1 MNYDTITYNEY
12 ILNIITTRG
21 QWNIPEGEYWEGHH
35 ILPKSGGGTGKHRS
49 KDSNIIWLYPKEHY
63 IAHYL
68 LAKEN
73 PDNLKYARAFICMQG
88 MNHHKDFLEKDAE
101 LFAKARLE
109 LNRYASMTAI
119 EAAKQLSPAKRSAS
133 AQCGGQGNKKRLENS
148 QQNKEWRKT
157 CCEVHRSRDPER
169 KNVMYQK
176 VSNSLSAYYETI
188 DKNNKDW
195 IIRQD
200 KNKQTNI
207 ESSKKWRAE
216 FKEIFGNTPESYRK
230 YGLLKEVSQLFKD
243 IRYKDKSLQQEA
255 VNKLNS
261 KIEEIV

>member
-1 MNYDTITYNEY
+1 M
-12 ILNIITTRG
+12 
-21 QWNIPEGEYWEGHH
+21 
-35 ILPKSGGGTGKHRS
+35 
-49 KDSNIIWLYPKEHY
+49 
-63 IAHYL
+63 
-68 LAKEN
+68 
-73 PDNLKYARAFICMQG
+73 
-88 MNHHKDFLEKDAE
+88 
-101 LFAKARLE
+101 
-109 LNRYASMTAI
+109 
-119 EAAKQLSPAKRSAS
+119 
-133 AQCGGQGNKKRLENS
+133 
-148 QQNKEWRKT
+148 
-157 CCEVHRSRDPER
+157 HRSRNPER
-169 KNVMYQK
+169 KSLMYQK

-195 IIRQD
+195 IARQD